1 MQLAREDIVES
12 NKLLLKKAKAFNTH
26 PETFKDNKRE
36 FTRDVV
42 SPEFQA
48 WVRLLRLLS
57 RDLGTVGLKY
67 SSQVV
72 YLNQVKV
79 PEFVGFGIQTSTPNQ
94 GQAMSRISMRNCA
107 C

>member
-72 YLNQVKV
+72 YLNQGQRFQNLLDLGSRLQHQIKV
-79 PEFVGFGIQTSTPNQ
+79 RQCHEL
-94 GQAMSRISMRNCA
+94 A
-107 C
+107 